1 MKKTLLILL
10 SALLFGA
17 TTATYAHSMEHEEA
31 GAFSSTVEITVKGK
45 LIQVSGAE
53 GTTMNVYNL
62 TGVSIAS
69 FPISSNHITLRPNL
83 PKGCYI
89 LKIGKV
95 VRKISIS

>member
-1 MKKTLLILL
+1 MKKTLITLI

-17 TTATYAHSMEHEEA
+17 SASTYAHMGHEEA
-31 GAFSSTVEITVKGK
+31 GQFSSTVEITVKGK
-45 LIQVSGAE
+45 QIQVSGAE

-69 FPISSNHITLRPNL
+69 FPISSDNTTLSLNL

>member
-1 MKKTLLILL
+1 MKKTLIILL
-10 SALLFGA
+10 SALLFGTSA
-17 TTATYAHSMEHEEA
+17 STYAHMGHED
-31 GAFSSTVEITVKGK
+31 GQFPSTIEISVKGK
-45 LIQVSGAE
+45 QILVSGAA

-69 FPISSNHITLRPNL
+69 FQIGSDNTTLSPNL

-89 LKIGKV
+89 LKIGKT